1 MRQGSRPQ
9 RPAARRGDQLTTAF
23 SEKGYAA
30 LIASFRARG
39 YQARDFFSVKPDDR
53 HLVLRHDIDVSLEA
67 AVELA
72 ELEATLGL
80 RASYFVL
87 LRCELYNPFAAIG
100 RSQLRRLH
108 ALGHEVGLHFDAAL
122 VAGGVEALDAAAANE
137 CAMLEGLIETPVR
150 VISFHRPAP
159 ALLGLERALAGR
171 AHAYE
176 PRFFKAMGYCS
187 DSRGAFHHG
196 HPLDHPA
203 VAAGRA
209 LQLLTHPIWWC
220 GPKGR
225 DVTEQLDRFVAERS
239 TKLRESLA
247 AMIES
252 YAMSGQD
259 KA

>member
-1 MRQGSRPQ
+1 VADG
-9 RPAARRGDQLTTAF
+9 F
-23 SEKGYAA
+23 SPPSYRA
-30 LIASFRARG
+30 LIDTFRARD
-39 YQARDFFSVKPDDR
+39 YELRDFFSVEPGSR
-53 HLVLRHDIDVSLEA
+53 HLILRHDIDVSLDA
-67 AVELA
+67 ALELA
-72 ELEATLGL
+72 ELEAVLGA

-87 LRCELYNPFAAIG
+87 LRCELYNPFGAVG
-100 RSQLRRLH
+100 RSQLRRLR

-122 VAGGVEALDAAAANE
+122 VEGGVEAFDIAATEE
-137 CAMLEGLIETPVR
+137 CAMLEGLIGAPVR

-176 PRFFKAMGYCS
+176 PRFFRAIGYCS

-225 DVTEQLDRFVAERS
+225 DVTERLDRFVAERA
-239 TKLRESLA
+239 TRLRASLA
-247 AMIES
+247 TMIES
-252 YAMSGQD
+252 YTPPGRDQT
-259 KA
+259 